1 MFESIEA
8 LIHQAEKVGSIAEAV
23 ILAEIE
29 NSGKSRDA
37 ITSLMG
43 KQLDVMLRSVAQG
56 IQGVQSKTGLTGGDA
71 LKLDTY
77 LESHETICGPTV
89 VRAVAGAVATNE
101 VNAAMGRICATP
113 TAGSAGVAPGVLSA
127 LIERYSLTREQQ
139 INFLFVAG
147 GFGLVVANNASIAG
161 ATGGCQAEI
170 GSASA
175 MASAATVE
183 ILGGS
188 PQAAEQAFAM
198 TIKNMLGL
206 ICDPVAGLVEV
217 PCVKRN
223 ALGAAQALV
232 SADMALAGVRSAIPS
247 DEVVATM
254 YKVGKALPRAFR
266 ETGEGGLADTPTGRR
281 FEHQIFNNDD
291 TLL

>member
-1 MFESIEA
+1 MFDSIET
-8 LIHQAEKVGSIAEAV
+8 LIHQAELQGSIAEAV
-23 ILAEIE
+23 ICAEIE
-29 NSGKSRDA
+29 NSGKSREA
-37 ITSLMG
+37 ILTLMG
-43 KQLDVMLRSVAQG
+43 KQLDVMLRSVEQG

-71 LKLDTY
+71 LKLQTY
-77 LESHETICGPTV
+77 LESNETLCGPTV

-127 LIERYSLTREQQ
+127 LIERYHLTREQQ

-188 PQAAEQAFAM
+188 PREAEQAFAM

-254 YKVGKALPRAFR
+254 YKVGKELPRKFR
-266 ETGEGGLADTPTGRR
+266 ETGEGGLADSPTGRR
-281 FEHQIFNNDD
+281 FEAEIFGESNSK
-291 TLL
+291 L